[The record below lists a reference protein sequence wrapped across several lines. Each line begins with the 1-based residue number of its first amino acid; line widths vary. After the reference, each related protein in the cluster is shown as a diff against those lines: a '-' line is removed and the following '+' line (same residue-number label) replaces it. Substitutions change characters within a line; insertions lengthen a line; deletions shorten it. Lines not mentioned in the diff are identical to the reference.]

1 MLSICS
7 FHFKF
12 SPIIIPKHFEFENVS
27 FDWLKGVFLELYGK
41 HGKIHSHLGQYG
53 KFTLVI
59 TLTLITDLRLFV
71 RHVECLEFLECLK
84 YLAYLENLENLEYFE
99 NLEYL
104 ENLDHYVPDWT

>member
-12 SPIIIPKHFEFENVS
+12 SPIIIPKLFEFENVCI
-27 FDWLKGVFLELYGK
+27 DWLKGGFLELYGK

-59 TLTLITDLRLFV
+59 TLTLMWNI
-71 RHVECLEFLECLK
+71 CGISGISGEFRVFGEFREFGVFREFGL
-84 YLAYLENLENLEYFE
+84 NLY
-99 NLEYL
+99 
-104 ENLDHYVPDWT
+104 HYVPRSDVVMRK